1 MEGESMRV
9 LVVEDE
15 KDLNRIIC
23 KKLKVEGYSV
33 DNCYDGEEALTYI
46 DGASYDIII
55 MDIMMPKK
63 NGYEVLA
70 QMRREGNPT
79 PVLFLTAKDA
89 IEDRVKGLDLGAD
102 DYIVKPFHFEE
113 LMARVRAMIRR
124 NHGSVSNELKI
135 ADLVVDCGTRV
146 VKRGGVEI
154 DLSAKEFAIL
164 EYMLQ
169 NQGIVLSREK
179 IEEHIWNYDYQ
190 GASNMVDVYIRY
202 LRIKLDKDFDTKLI
216 HTVRGVGYVLKE
228 KGE

>member
-1 MEGESMRV
+1 MRV

>member
-1 MEGESMRV
+1 MRI
-9 LVVEDE
+9 LVIEDE

-33 DNCYDGEEALTYI
+33 DNCFDGEEALTYI
-46 DGASYDIII
+46 DGASYDVII
-55 MDIMMPKK
+55 MDIMIPKK
-63 NGYEVLA
+63 NGYEVLK
-70 QMRREGNPT
+70 QMRKENNTT
-79 PVLFLTAKDA
+79 PVLFLTAKDT

-113 LMARVRAMIRR
+113 LMARIRAIIRR

-135 ADLVVDCGTRV
+135 ANLVVDCGTRV

-154 DLSAKEFAIL
+154 ELSAKEFAIL